1 MVIAVEF
8 EGTSMKKFILAV
20 LLAALPHLS
29 NAQVEDGIYVIP
41 EINAYSV
48 VLTNNNVVR
57 GYLFSVSG
65 YWSRF
70 SGSKTGD
77 VVEIVEVSESDVEA
91 RRITGGG
98 LGAKIEHIFCNPFPL
113 DDEGCQN
120 STDTRSALPVLRAT
134 SALKAIYKTQ
144 YGADLVIFDSGGIAV
159 ILFFESGNQTA
170 ATDQSWI
177 GAYTA
182 SIGDDLAIFDFETVV
197 ESDESDG
204 GVEVRFELQ
213 ISDLENPQAV
223 ITNFQCEIIE
233 KDTENE
239 NCGEIEKNY
248 FSKLI
253 RTF

>member
-1 MVIAVEF
+1 
-8 EGTSMKKFILAV
+8 MKRF
-20 LLAALPHLS
+20 LLAALLAVLPHLS

-41 EINAYSV
+41 EVDAYSV
-48 VLTNNNVVR
+48 VLSNNNVVR
-57 GYLFSVSG
+57 GYIFNVSG

-70 SGSKTGD
+70 SGSRTGD

-113 DDEGCQN
+113 DGEGCQN

-134 SALKAIYKTQ
+134 SALKAIYRTQ
-144 YGADLVIFDSGGIAV
+144 YGADLVIFDSDGIAV
-159 ILFFESGNQTA
+159 VLFFEGGSQTGS
-170 ATDQSWI
+170 TDQSWI

-182 SIGDDLAIFDFETVV
+182 SIGNDLAIFDFETVV

-204 GVEVRFELQ
+204 EVEIRFELQ
-213 ISDLENPQAV
+213 ISDLENPQAQFR
-223 ITNFQCEIIE
+223 NFQCEVTE
-233 KDTENE
+233 KDTLNDD
-239 NCGEIEKNY
+239 CDEIEKSY

-253 RTF
+253 RIF